1 MSDDTD
7 ARRALLLDNDLFFSV
22 KITDTLKHSGY
33 QTRTVRRLDDFTQ
46 ALAEARPLV
55 ALVNT
60 AARGLDWRSAITAAR
75 AAQVPL
81 VAFGS
86 HVDIATQQEARAL
99 GATSVVANSKL
110 ASDLPGIV
118 ARALLRRSSEGS
130 TAEPAAGDTSS

>member
-1 MSDDTD
+1 
-7 ARRALLLDNDLFFSV
+7 
-22 KITDTLKHSGY
+22 
-33 QTRTVRRLDDFTQ
+33 VRRLDDFTQ

-75 AAQVPL
+75 VAQVPL

-99 GATSVVANSKL
+99 GATNVVANSKL

-118 ARALLRRSSEGS
+118 ARALLRRSSAGS
-130 TAEPAAGDTSS
+130 NAEPEADDTAS

>member
-75 AAQVPL
+75 AAPVPL
-81 VAFGS
+81 RPVGW
-86 HVDIATQQEARAL
+86 HVEISTPQGARCP
-99 GATSVVANSKL
+99 GATRGGA
-110 ASDLPGIV
+110 
-118 ARALLRRSSEGS
+118 
-130 TAEPAAGDTSS
+130 

>member
-1 MSDDTD
+1 MSDDTV

-60 AARGLDWRSAITAAR
+60 AARGPDWPSAITAAR
-75 AAQVPL
+75 APP
-81 VAFGS
+81 VAPGAFES
-86 HVDIATQQEARAL
+86 HGDIPTQQEAPGL
-99 GATSVVANSKL
+99 GATRVVANS
-110 ASDLPGIV
+110 
-118 ARALLRRSSEGS
+118 
-130 TAEPAAGDTSS
+130 